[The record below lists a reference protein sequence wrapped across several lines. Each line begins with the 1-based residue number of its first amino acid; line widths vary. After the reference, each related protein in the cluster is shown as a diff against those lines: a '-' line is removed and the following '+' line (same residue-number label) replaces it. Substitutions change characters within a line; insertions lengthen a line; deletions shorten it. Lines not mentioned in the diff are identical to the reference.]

1 MVMKRHLTP
10 EQRLDLLRKLD
21 RLRKWNSLDDEQ
33 VCVVCSR
40 IFSGRHIDIV
50 RDARGRYLL
59 HCPTQEC
66 PSYVEHWFYASHGAT
81 GTLHGV
87 NGHDRGAQAV
97 A

>member
-21 RLRKWNSLDDEQ
+21 RLRKWNSLDDER
-33 VCVVCSR
+33 VCVVCLR

-59 HCPTQEC
+59 HCPTQVL
-66 PSYVEHWFYASHGAT
+66 PTLSIGFTRVT
-81 GTLHGV
+81 GRLE
-87 NGHDRGAQAV
+87 RCME
-97 A
+97 

>member
-1 MVMKRHLTP
+1 MQKHLTA
-10 EQRLDLLRKLD
+10 EQRLELLRKLD
-21 RLRKWNSLDDEQ
+21 RLRRWNSLDDER

-40 IFSGRHIDIV
+40 IFSGRHVDIV

-66 PSYVEHWFYASHGAT
+66 PSYVEHWFYVNHGAI
-81 GTLHGV
+81 GTLRAM
-87 NGHDRGAQAV
+87 NGHDHDRGAQAV